1 MGTLARAFVGEGG
14 HDDAEPTDSSDR
26 RAAAQPEPRPESE
39 NNPTVC
45 LFVCLFRE
53 RRDRFCA
60 LPSIRRKF
68 PEHGN
73 GHRS

>member
-45 LFVCLFRE
+45 LF
-53 RRDRFCA
+53 RDRCCA
-60 LPSIRRKF
+60 LPSIRWKF